1 MSADTCPCCG
11 RPNISATDV
20 VAATARLSP
29 SETSLFRAIAKGRG
43 EVVSLDVIHN
53 AIWGLRADGGP
64 DCSDVIIRRYVC
76 TSRPKLEPLGFG
88 IQNVRGVGYRLTTVS
103 RAAA

>member
-11 RPNISATDV
+11 RPNISV
-20 VAATARLSP
+20 SEAAAAKAKLTP
-29 SETSLFRAIAKGRG
+29 SEKVLFLAIAKGRG

-76 TSRPKLEPLGFG
+76 TSRPKLEPLGFS
-88 IQNVRGVGYRLTTVS
+88 IQNVRGVGYRLDTVS